1 MIVVVDASVA
11 LKWFLKWHPEEADA
25 DAAAAILEAVGDGR
39 LEMLQPPHFIA
50 EVAAVLTRVKPDA
63 ALQDLDDLGQVDW
76 TVVESSAIYAQAA
89 TLAIRLRHHL
99 FDTLYHATSLSTPGA
114 MLVTADD
121 VYFDKAVPEGRI
133 VRLADFAL
141 TTE

>member
-11 LKWFLKWHPEEADA
+11 LKWFLKWRPEEADA
-25 DAAAAILEAVGDGR
+25 DAAVAILEAVGDGR

-50 EVAAVLTRVKPDA
+50 EVAAVLTRVNPDG

-76 TVVESSAIYAQAA
+76 TVAESSTIYAPAA
-89 TLAIRLRHHL
+89 TLAIRLQHHL

-114 MLVTADD
+114 MLITADD
-121 VYFDKAVPEGRI
+121 AYFDKAAPEGRV
-133 VRLADFAL
+133 VRLADFTL
-141 TTE
+141 PTD